1 MAKEQE
7 NVVQKNDSAVQKN
20 DSVQDENSR
29 REEELRRLRRR
40 RKRRLLPPL
49 VMLSAGSVAGVL
61 MLVGDYELHVMMFI
75 LLLVLLGFYMLG
87 GILKYVLD
95 RIDIQSEIHAL
106 DEGEVIEK
114 EKEPG
119 EQGEPEKQ
127 GSDTAEEGIEK

>member
-7 NVVQKNDSAVQKN
+7 STVQKDDSVQKN

-29 REEELRRLRRR
+29 REEELSRLRRR

-49 VMLSAGSVAGVL
+49 VMLSAGSIAGVL

-87 GILKYVLD
+87 CILKYVLD

-119 EQGEPEKQ
+119 EPGESEKQ
-127 GSDTAEEGIEK
+127 ESDTAEEGMEK